1 MLPRTVSH
9 YEVGEKLGQGGMGTV
24 YKGRDLR
31 LGRLVALKF
40 LAADLLDSTDARARF
55 LREGR
60 ALSSLNHPHI
70 ATVYE
75 VDEAEGVPFLVL
87 EYLPRGTLR
96 ARIRAAAADGRHLD
110 FRDAVHWCAGVA
122 EALAHAH
129 RQGVI
134 HRDVKSSNVM
144 FDGEGRVRL
153 TDFGLAKVTQETRA
167 SVPGSVLG
175 TFPYM
180 SPEQVTGSAV
190 DKRSDLFSLGVV
202 LYETAAG
209 RLPFTG
215 DSPAAVVH
223 SIAHTEPLP
232 VSQVRRDLPAEFE
245 RILSRL
251 LAKAPDDRYQRAE
264 DVASDLRALCPAPL
278 EVGAEP
284 PTVTLAPST
293 GPRLKTRRG
302 WLAAA
307 IVAAIVIL
315 ALAVQGPFRR
325 WLHTRSLPPRKHVA
339 VLPFRNIGGE
349 AGQQAF
355 CDGLTETLTT
365 ALTKYGDLSV
375 VPPTEARRLENARQA
390 RREFGVNL
398 VVYGSVQRRR
408 DRVRLIISLI
418 DAERQRQIDAEPI
431 DWPLAQLY
439 ELEDGVL
446 TKVADLLNLV
456 MAPPPSG
463 VLAAGATQLPG
474 AHDAY
479 LRGRGF
485 LYRYDKAGNLERAG
499 QQFEEAIRA
508 DPKFAAAHVGLA
520 ETHLRAYRT
529 RKDPALL
536 DAARNQAQR
545 ARELSP
551 QLASARVILGG
562 VLAESRQQQE
572 AVRELEAAIQLDPR
586 EPAAYREL
594 ARLYWSLARYRDAE
608 QLYQKAIAARPGDW
622 MTYSFAARFYVT
634 WQHYQEAERY
644 FRKAIELT
652 PDNPDAYRNLG
663 GLLAKLGREREAE
676 AMMLKAQTLNP
687 IATGYS
693 NLATLYMVQG
703 RYKDAVPM
711 AEQAAALA
719 AQMPKAYLIWGN
731 LGDAYWLARAD
742 PAKAREAW
750 RKAAQI
756 AQEEAARAPADTII
770 LSYLAKYQA
779 KLGDAPGA
787 LQRLEAARRQ
797 APDNGAVRYQAG
809 LAYALL
815 GKNDPALREL
825 AAALDRKFPVEEV
838 QKAPELAPLREDP
851 RYQQLIA
858 QAVKRKGN

>member
-1 MLPRTVSH
+1 
-9 YEVGEKLGQGGMGTV
+9 
-24 YKGRDLR
+24 
-31 LGRLVALKF
+31 
-40 LAADLLDSTDARARF
+40 
-55 LREGR
+55 
-60 ALSSLNHPHI
+60 
-70 ATVYE
+70 
-75 VDEAEGVPFLVL
+75 
-87 EYLPRGTLR
+87 
-96 ARIRAAAADGRHLD
+96 
-110 FRDAVHWCAGVA
+110 
-122 EALAHAH
+122 
-129 RQGVI
+129 
-134 HRDVKSSNVM
+134 
-144 FDGEGRVRL
+144 
-153 TDFGLAKVTQETRA
+153 
-167 SVPGSVLG
+167 
-175 TFPYM
+175 
-180 SPEQVTGSAV
+180 
-190 DKRSDLFSLGVV
+190 
-202 LYETAAG
+202 
-209 RLPFTG
+209 
-215 DSPAAVVH
+215 
-223 SIAHTEPLP
+223 
-232 VSQVRRDLPAEFE
+232 
-245 RILSRL
+245 
-251 LAKAPDDRYQRAE
+251 
-264 DVASDLRALCPAPL
+264 
-278 EVGAEP
+278 
-284 PTVTLAPST
+284 
-293 GPRLKTRRG
+293 
-302 WLAAA
+302 
-307 IVAAIVIL
+307 
-315 ALAVQGPFRR
+315 
-325 WLHTRSLPPRKHVA
+325 
-339 VLPFRNIGGE
+339 
-349 AGQQAF
+349 
-355 CDGLTETLTT
+355 
-365 ALTKYGDLSV
+365 
-375 VPPTEARRLENARQA
+375 
-390 RREFGVNL
+390 
-398 VVYGSVQRRR
+398 
-408 DRVRLIISLI
+408 
-418 DAERQRQIDAEPI
+418 
-431 DWPLAQLY
+431 
-439 ELEDGVL
+439 
-446 TKVADLLNLV
+446 
-456 MAPPPSG
+456 
-463 VLAAGATQLPG
+463 LPG

-693 NLATLYMVQG
+693 NLATLYMLQG